1 MGEQFSMC
9 SHYDVL
15 GSLKENLTLKKGVLL
30 KSACWPLQSPGLAKA
45 MSEMTSNVKIYFVM
59 DPWFGMLDMCVG

>member
-1 MGEQFSMC
+1 MLER
-9 SHYDVL
+9 V
-15 GSLKENLTLKKGVLL
+15 SLDGTCLKA
-30 KSACWPLQSPGLAKA
+30 SAALSITYAVFHTTGDDALRAMAGLAKA